1 MNRYILHADM
11 DAFFA
16 SVEQVQ
22 HPEYRG
28 QPLIVGGP
36 EARGVVSAASYEARA
51 FGVHSAMPIW
61 QARQL
66 CPQGIYVPVNGP
78 ACAEASRR
86 ALDIYQS
93 YTPRLDPIS
102 IDEACLDLTGSL
114 KLFGPAE
121 RIAREI
127 QARVERE
134 LGLTVSIGL
143 APNRLVAKMAS
154 DWHKPRGLTVVSPEQ
169 LPAIL
174 APLAVEKLWGVGPVT
189 AGRLRQMGLSTIS
202 QLQQMPVRLLER
214 EFGVHGRHLHQ
225 AALGQ
230 DDTPVPIYDGTR
242 EWRQMSEET
251 TLTRD
256 TRDVALLQRTLLVL
270 CDELARRLRREG
282 YQARTVT
289 LKIRLEDFTTF
300 TRSFT
305 LGRVTDSELDLYAEA
320 GRLLGQVVGSVAAR
334 FIAPYEKGAI
344 GRAATSGAINRA
356 TTYKLGARR
365 VRLIGVAAGNLV
377 RTGMPWQL
385 SLFEET
391 TNRRRSLCR
400 ARDRIIGQ
408 FGKRAI
414 ERASLMDG

>member
-1 MNRYILHADM
+1 MNRFILHADM

-16 SVEQVQ
+16 SVEQVL

-28 QPLIVGGP
+28 LPLIVGGP
-36 EARGVVSAASYEARA
+36 EARGVVCAASYEARA

-66 CPQGIYVPVNGP
+66 CPQGLFVPVNGP

-86 ALDIYQS
+86 ALEIYQS

-114 KLFGPAE
+114 KLFGPPEQIARSIQE
-121 RIAREI
+121 RI
-127 QARVERE
+127 ERE
-134 LGLTVSIGL
+134 LGLSVSLGL

-154 DWHKPRGLTVVSPEQ
+154 DWHKPHGLTVVTPEQ
-169 LPAIL
+169 LPDIL
-174 APLAVEKLWGVGPVT
+174 APLPARQLFGLGPAT
-189 AGRLRQMGLSTIS
+189 AQR
-202 QLQQMPVRLLER
+202 LQQMGVSTIGQIQRLPALLLER
-214 EFGVHGRHLHQ
+214 EFGAHGRYLHR

-251 TLTRD
+251 TLVRN
-256 TRDVALLQRTLLVL
+256 TRDVDLLGRTLLVL

-289 LKIRLEDFTTF
+289 LKLRLEDFTTF
-300 TRSFT
+300 TRAFT
-305 LGRVTDSELDLYAEA
+305 MDRVTDNELDLYAEA
-320 GRLLGQVVGSVAAR
+320 SRLLRQVVGCRA
-334 FIAPYEKGAI
+334 GACTPP
-344 GRAATSGAINRA
+344 GGGGGQTPPLQSG
-356 TTYKLGARR
+356 YKLGARR
-365 VRLIGVAAGNLV
+365 VRLVGVAAGNHV
-377 RTGMPWQL
+377 RTGTPWQL

-391 TNRRRSLCR
+391 ANRRRSLCH
-400 ARDRIIGQ
+400 ARDHIIGQ

>member
-1 MNRYILHADM
+1 MNRHILHADM

-16 SVEQVQ
+16 SVEQVL
-22 HPEYRG
+22 HPEYRS

-36 EARGVVSAASYEARA
+36 EARGVVSAASYEARR

-61 QARQL
+61 KARQL
-66 CPQGIYVPVNGP
+66 CPQGIFLPVNGP
-78 ACAEASRR
+78 ACAEASQR
-86 ALDIYQS
+86 ALEIYQS

-102 IDEACLDLTGSL
+102 IDEACLDISGSL
-114 KLFGPAE
+114 KLFGPPE
-121 RIAREI
+121 QIARAI
-127 QARVERE
+127 QDRIERE
-134 LGLTVSIGL
+134 LGLSVSIGL

-154 DWHKPRGLTVVSPEQ
+154 DWHKPRGLTIVTPEQ
-169 LPAIL
+169 LPDIL
-174 APLAVEKLWGVGPVT
+174 APLPAEKLWGLGPVT
-189 AGRLRQMGLSTIS
+189 AQRLKQMGISTIG
-202 QLQQMPVRLLER
+202 QIQRLPVLLLER
-214 EFGVHGRHLHQ
+214 EFGAHGRQLHR

-251 TLTRD
+251 TLARD
-256 TRDVALLQRTLLVL
+256 TRDVELLGRTLLVL

-289 LKIRLEDFTTF
+289 LKIRLEDFTNF
-300 TRSFT
+300 TRSCT
-305 LGRVTDSELDLYAEA
+305 MDRVTDSELDLYAEA
-320 GRLLGQVVGSVAAR
+320 TRLLGQVVGCKAGACTPPDRGGVQ
-334 FIAPYEKGAI
+334 APALQS
-344 GRAATSGAINRA
+344 A
-356 TTYKLGARR
+356 YKLGARR

-385 SLFEET
+385 SLFEESAS
-391 TNRRRSLCR
+391 RRRSLCR

-414 ERASLMDG
+414 ERASLMDD